1 MQSVLKTLEFIQ
13 KESQKETER
22 AKDVVKAYV
31 KHFYHEKGEHLA
43 KAVPLQTRICNAVS
57 LLPNSYP
64 IRSFKLA

>member
-64 IRSFKLA
+64 IRFFKCA